1 MKPTPEAQKCGHAL
15 FIAGLAMIV
24 LSGCATGT
32 QSANA
37 APANPSS
44 SAAAN
49 VTVRNTDW
57 MH

>member
-1 MKPTPEAQKCGHAL
+1 MFL
-15 FIAGLAMIV
+15 AGVAMIV

-37 APANPSS
+37 APANPSNPP
-44 SAAAN
+44 AAN